1 LAPLMPRF
9 SAGVVRVLA
18 GVAGEG
24 EMKPTLES
32 VAVWK
37 PLQKQKCFR
46 YFRWQRAPAKVR
58 VFCFG
63 GEVQLANLPKVAG

>member
-1 LAPLMPRF
+1 
-9 SAGVVRVLA
+9 
-18 GVAGEG
+18 
-24 EMKPTLES
+24 MKPTLES

-46 YFRWQRAPAKVR
+46 YFRWQRARAKVR

-63 GEVQLANLPKVAG
+63 REVQLANLPKVAG